1 VDRARLVLIADP
13 VVDSGKRTVHAL
25 TSWGMHPILVH
36 DGVEAMLAI
45 QRMLPRVVILDAAL
59 PKMFGFQVCEVIKR
73 NESLRNTGVVLI
85 GAIHDRDRY
94 HRPPSELYGADVYLE
109 HPDLPDGLRP
119 ILERLG
125 IELTGGE
132 VAASGFAEAP
142 APDPAIT
149 VPPNQAPPVREA
161 PAAQAPAPVPTA
173 PPAAA
178 EVPAA
183 PDELADERAKA
194 ERLARIVAS
203 DIVLYQPEKFSEAV
217 RQGNVVE
224 AMDAEIGE
232 ARALFRQRVDERV
245 REERD
250 FIVEELL
257 RVAGERGMQ

>member
-1 VDRARLVLIADP
+1 MIAACPKCEARYRVDETKIGADGARMKCARCEALFRVRAPAPAPASAPVAAPAAPAQVEAPAAPAAPAMPASQPPPGVTAPARSVPAPAPPAPATEHIGVVDRARLVLIADP

-142 APDPAIT
+142 APDPAH
-149 VPPNQAPPVREA
+149 P
-161 PAAQAPAPVPTA
+161 
-173 PPAAA
+173 
-178 EVPAA
+178 
-183 PDELADERAKA
+183 
-194 ERLARIVAS
+194 
-203 DIVLYQPEKFSEAV
+203 
-217 RQGNVVE
+217 
-224 AMDAEIGE
+224 
-232 ARALFRQRVDERV
+232 
-245 REERD
+245 
-250 FIVEELL
+250 
-257 RVAGERGMQ
+257 